1 MKQKKQHTCPECKPE
16 CKNSSENDD
25 PFLCTICLKIDNSNR
40 FNPSEFL
47 HQNTKYRK
55 FEQAVGVSC
64 DDCYAYLGSFFIKDS
79 YLDFDP
85 ICKTC
90 EKDFLSMK
98 DTVGFF
104 CSKCRGRKRWKSWSP
119 FYVKIEDLSHD
130 QPDFLRWSKRNWW
143 K

>member
-1 MKQKKQHTCPECKPE
+1 LSRESILFHKTEESELECDFCKETLGHIIFHWNETKKQHTCPE

-47 HQNTKYRK
+47 HQNTKYGK
-55 FEQAVGVSC
+55 FDQAVGLRC
-64 DDCYAYLGSFFIKDS
+64 DDCHAYLGSFFVKDS

-90 EKDFLSMK
+90 EKDFSTMK
-98 DTVGFF
+98 DAVDFF
-104 CSKCRGRKRWKSWSP
+104 CSKCRGRKR
-119 FYVKIEDLSHD
+119 
-130 QPDFLRWSKRNWW
+130 
-143 K
+143 